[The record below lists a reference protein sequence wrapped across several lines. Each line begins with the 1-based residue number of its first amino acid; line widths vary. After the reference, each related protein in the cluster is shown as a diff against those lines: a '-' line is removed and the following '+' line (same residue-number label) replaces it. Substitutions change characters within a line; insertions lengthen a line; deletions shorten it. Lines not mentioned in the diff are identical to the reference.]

1 MKDKDSPS
9 TPGKRIKK
17 TIKEKDTTQP
27 EVADKA
33 DISKSYL
40 HNIKAG
46 VSKPSVRVLARIA
59 KALNTSID
67 YLKRGKK

>member
-1 MKDKDSPS
+1 MKDNNNS
-9 TPGKRIKK
+9 TGKRIKK
-17 TIKEKDTTQP
+17 TIKERKTTQP

-46 VSKPSVRVLARIA
+46 ISKPSIRVLARIA
-59 KALNTSID
+59 KALNVSID
-67 YLKRGKK
+67 YLKRGKH

>member
-1 MKDKDSPS
+1 MKDDS
-9 TPGKRIKK
+9 TGKRIKK
-17 TIKEKDTTQP
+17 TIKDKNTTQP

-33 DISKSYL
+33 DISKGYL

-59 KALNTSID
+59 KALGTSID
-67 YLKRGKK
+67 YLRHGKR